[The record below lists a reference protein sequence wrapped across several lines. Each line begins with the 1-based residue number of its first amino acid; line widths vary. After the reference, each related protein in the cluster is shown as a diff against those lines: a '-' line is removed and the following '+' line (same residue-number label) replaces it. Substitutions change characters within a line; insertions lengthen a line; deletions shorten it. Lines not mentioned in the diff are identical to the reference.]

1 MPRQACVPN
10 GGICLLKHTSMFESA
25 AYGDL
30 QLGKQ
35 INFQDIAVDEENKKS
50 QVELDKNTHF
60 HYVKQ

>member
-30 QLGKQ
+30 QLVQTNKFSGHCSGWRKQ
-35 INFQDIAVDEENKKS
+35 EKS
-50 QVELDKNTHF
+50 SRIR
-60 HYVKQ
+60 